1 MEVVGAGGTTGN
13 AHTPGGVMPD
23 AGALWEHEECIKL
36 GFAELS
42 LRGELQLTS
51 ETESSTSAHLALPS
65 EVECWLTLS
74 SMSSL
79 QASPPLNT
87 QGSEKLLGRQVTK
100 SSVSSTS

>member
-23 AGALWEHEECIKL
+23 AGALWEHVECIKL
-36 GFAELS
+36 GAELS

-74 SMSSL
+74 SMSPL

-87 QGSEKLLGRQVTK
+87 QGSEKLLGRQVTN